1 MVASMRVVLSCL
13 VIVAVAA
20 CDRGT
25 KRRVETPPEPTSAH
39 DTMKTQGVPCYDGR
53 PEPKTATSPA
63 RESGRAG
70 AFDSSGAQVQRE
82 PCPDAGAP

>member
-1 MVASMRVVLSCL
+1 MVPSMRVVLSCL

-25 KRRVETPPEPTSAH
+25 KRRVE
-39 DTMKTQGVPCYDGR
+39 TMKTQGVPCYDGR

>member
-1 MVASMRVVLSCL
+1 MRAVLSCL
-13 VIVAVAA
+13 VIVVIAA

-25 KRRVETPPEPTSAH
+25 KRRVEPTQSKSAH
-39 DTMKTQGVPCYDGR
+39 DSMKTRGAPCYDGM
-53 PEPKTATSPA
+53 PKRQTETSPA

-70 AFDSSGAQVQRE
+70 SFDGRDAQVRRE